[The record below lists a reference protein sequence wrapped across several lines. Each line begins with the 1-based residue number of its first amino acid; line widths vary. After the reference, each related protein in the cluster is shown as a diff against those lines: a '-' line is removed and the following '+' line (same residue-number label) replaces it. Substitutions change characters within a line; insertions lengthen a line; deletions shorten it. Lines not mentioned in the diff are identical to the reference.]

1 MSLLAKERESL
12 NDFMPFVER
21 GHICNVVGL
30 VMEAEGL
37 KAPVGALCKVSSQQG
52 FIKGEA
58 EVVGFKEGRVLLL
71 SLDMRYGLEINDEV
85 ELLTKNQDVTVGI
98 ELQGRVLDARGRPID
113 DKGDLKSAKRWP
125 LYGKASHPLNRPR
138 IDKVLSTG
146 VRAIDGLLTCGRG
159 QRLGLFAGSG
169 VGKSV
174 LLGMMARFCEAEVI
188 VIGLI
193 GERGREV
200 REFIERDLGEEGLKR
215 SVVVVATGDE
225 PACLRVKGAFTATAI
240 AEYFREQGKDVMLL
254 IDSVSRVA
262 YAQREIGLSTG
273 EPPATRGYPPSVFS
287 LMPQLM
293 ERSGLSDKGSMTA
306 FYTVLVEGD
315 DLNEPVSDVARAT
328 LDGHIS
334 LSRRLANQGHYP
346 AISILESVSR
356 VMTEVT
362 DKEHQQ
368 TSQKIRDLLAAFEDS
383 EDLINIGAY
392 VQGSN
397 PRIDESLF
405 YRPNIVNFLRQYQ
418 DDKSSFEDSC
428 QQMKKTITPPEID
441 PELATQGNVL
451 EEEAQS

>member
-1 MSLLAKERESL
+1 MSNSRENL
-12 NDFMPFVER
+12 KDFMPFEQR
-21 GHICNVVGL
+21 GRIRNVVGL
-30 VMEAEGL
+30 VIEAQGL
-37 KAPVGALCKVSSQQG
+37 TAPVGALCRVVSKQG
-52 FIKGEA
+52 ESKGEA
-58 EVVGFKEGRVLLL
+58 EVVGFRDSKLLLL
-71 SLDMRYGLEINDEV
+71 SLDTQKGIEINDEV
-85 ELLTKNQDVTVGI
+85 QLVTRVQSVTVGT

-113 DKGDLKSAKRWP
+113 GKGELKSSKRWP
-125 LYGKASHPLNRPR
+125 LYGKAAHPLNRPR
-138 IDKVLSTG
+138 IKEVMSTG

-200 REFIERDLGEEGLKR
+200 REFLERDLGPEGLKR

-225 PACLRVKGAFTATAI
+225 PPCLRVKGAFTATAI
-240 AEYFREQGKDVMLL
+240 AEYYREQGKDVMLL

-293 ERSGLSDKGSMTA
+293 ERSGLSEKGSMTA

-346 AISILESVSR
+346 AISVLESISR
-356 VMTEVT
+356 VMTEVVSR
-362 DKEHQQ
+362 EHQE
-368 TSQKIRDLLAAFEDS
+368 TALKMRDLLAAYEDS

-397 PRIDESLF
+397 PRIDEAL
-405 YRPNIVNFLRQYQ
+405 YHRPKMLEFLKQFQ
-418 DDKSSFEDSC
+418 EDKASFESTC
-428 QQMKKTITPPEID
+428 QQMVESIQMPEED
-441 PELATQGNVL
+441 PAVAAQGRVTDEVL
-451 EEEAQS
+451 EV